1 MSSNATSHCRTLP
14 FTFFTQFCH
23 DDIVEMATACPELLE
38 LNFHLATIDVN
49 LSSLILFTERLPHL
63 RELTLPV
70 DLSTLPRITKRSRR
84 IGEQLLKLDMNH
96 SSLGKSDLVT
106 AMKHMPSVSLGSD

>member
-1 MSSNATSHCRTLP
+1 
-14 FTFFTQFCH
+14 
-23 DDIVEMATACPELLE
+23 MATACPGLLE

-49 LSSLILFTERLPHL
+49 LSSLILFTERLPYL